1 MSYEKDVAEIIVLCE
16 KNVIEEVDRTVGP
29 LKQSELNSLYM
40 SLKQSA
46 LQEVSYNQ
54 LCSCALLC
62 ELCTFYILLIKILI
76 SISISI
82 FETV

>member
-54 LCSCALLC
+54 LCALLC